1 LIYIRNR
8 CRAKVF
14 VDLCHVGRGCF
25 LSDNKSRTKF
35 ERVEFKHHY
44 IDNAQY
50 MHIFYNYDHF

>member
-35 ERVEFKHHY
+35 ESRIQTSLHRQRSIHAY
-44 IDNAQY
+44 IL
-50 MHIFYNYDHF
+50 